1 MGLLARL
8 LGKSKPTPVVIIR
21 NRLGE
26 EIDRVEGA
34 RDLWGQDL
42 RGRQWMHAD
51 LSKVYLCGA
60 NCEGINLFGARLEQ
74 TDFSHATL
82 KNAELSF
89 SYAAGANFRNA
100 DLRGCALYMAQ
111 VGWPRDRQHAA
122 AEFDGA
128 LLDESS
134 DVPEHKAYR
143 EMKW

>member
-1 MGLLARL
+1 VRL
-8 LGKSKPTPVVIIR
+8 FDWLSPKPTVAPTFVIKDVLGKVLLELPGR
-21 NRLGE
+21 
-26 EIDRVEGA
+26 
-34 RDLWGQDL
+34 RDLIGADL
-42 RGRQWMHAD
+42 KGMNLAHAD
-51 LSKVYLCGA
+51 LSKQSLAGA
-60 NCEGINLFGARLEQ
+60 NCEGINLFGARLER
-74 TDFSHATL
+74 TDFSHAIL

-100 DLRGCALYMAQ
+100 DLRGCALYMSQ

>member
-1 MGLLARL
+1 MGLLAQIF
-8 LGKSKPTPVVIIR
+8 GKPKPAPVVIIR

-26 EIDRVEGA
+26 EIDRVEGV

-42 RGRQWMHAD
+42 RGRQWPHVD
-51 LSKVYLCGA
+51 LSKQSLAGA
-60 NCEGINLFGARLEQ
+60 NCEGINLFGARLER
-74 TDFSHATL
+74 TDFSHAIL

-100 DLRGCALYMAQ
+100 DLRGCALYMSQ
-111 VGWPRDRQHAA
+111 IGWPRDRQHAA

-128 LLDESS
+128 LLNESS